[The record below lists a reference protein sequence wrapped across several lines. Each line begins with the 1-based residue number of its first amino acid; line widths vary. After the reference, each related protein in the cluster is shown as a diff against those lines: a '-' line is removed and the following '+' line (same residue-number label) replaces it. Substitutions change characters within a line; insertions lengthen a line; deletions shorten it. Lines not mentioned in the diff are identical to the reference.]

1 MTMLLPFH
9 PQQGFEQCLLN
20 ESACRFPT
28 QVRKAWLIVILKGV
42 K

>member
-9 PQQGFEQCLLN
+9 PQQGFEQCLLD

-28 QVRKAWLIVILKGV
+28 QEKIGKLLF
-42 K
+42 